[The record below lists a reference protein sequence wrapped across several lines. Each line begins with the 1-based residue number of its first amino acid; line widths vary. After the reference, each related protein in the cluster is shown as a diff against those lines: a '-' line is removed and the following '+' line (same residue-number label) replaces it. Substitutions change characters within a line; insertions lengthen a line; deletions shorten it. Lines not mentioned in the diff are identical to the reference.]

1 MNMRRLMV
9 VGALTG
15 ACLCARGERMS
26 LAGAWRFALGET
38 NALSDT
44 IRLPTTTDLAKKG
57 DGRLGGAVVERIHPQ
72 LLGAEMT
79 GALTMH
85 PARRFPF
92 VGVARYEREVEIPAA
107 WEGRHVSLFLERT
120 KIVRAFWDG
129 ADLGRRDTLAAPAVF
144 ELPPDVQP
152 GRHTLR
158 LEIDNRLDELPVSGH
173 QVSDDTQTNW
183 NGVMG
188 RIELR
193 AEGPTRFGRIRLF
206 PDPAARTVGVEAEVI
221 SPTGVTTSR
230 QTVALAKD
238 AALWSEFTPVLHEVE
253 VRVGGLSR
261 TMKVG
266 LRSFGTRGT
275 QFTVNGRP
283 TFLRGRHDACVWPL
297 TGAAPMDVAAWRKY
311 FRTLKDYGLNHVRF
325 HSWCPPEAAFAA
337 ADELGFYLQPEF
349 ACFGGD
355 WSDPDLQAYCLAE
368 SKRILDAYGNHPS
381 FVMFS
386 LANEPLKG
394 REGRLAVVEALRA
407 HDPRPLYAQG
417 TNADFFV
424 PKACPGDD
432 FWATFR
438 SAPGAEGNVRG
449 SYANADLPLGGVQE
463 PGGGTTRDFASAIA
477 HSAVPLVGHEVGQY
491 QVYPDYAEIAKW
503 TGPLKPVN
511 LEIFRERLRKAGM
524 ADRADAFFRA
534 SGALAVLN
542 YREDI
547 EEALRTPGFGGFQ
560 LLDIQDFPG
569 QGTALVGI
577 LDAFMESKGLVAP
590 AAWRGFCA
598 PTVLL
603 ARFPS
608 RTCEAGATFEAQIQV
623 AHYGA
628 EDVLDAT
635 LAWRLVEAGTGPE
648 EAGTGPEGGRL
659 APSARD
665 RGFGGPVPSLAGPV
679 PSGVA
684 VAAGSVPLKVAVGNV
699 AKVGEI
705 RAVLPNC
712 ARPARYALELAL
724 AGRAERNVYPLWAYP
739 RAEATVPEGV
749 AVVKSLEEGERLLA
763 EGRKVLCVLSKAN
776 APANAVEGTFASD
789 FWNWQMF
796 KHVCE
801 SNKKP
806 VAPGTLGLLIDAAH
820 PALAGFPTAFHSD
833 FQWREMLFCGV
844 NVVLDGDPDAK
855 VIVQGIDNVTRNH
868 RLGVIWEKRRGA
880 GRLVVSALDLDA
892 CARLPEARALRRSLL
907 DYLARDAGADRRD
920 AVAVGP

>member
-1 MNMRRLMV
+1 MRIVTMAPV
-9 VGALTG
+9 ALLAVCG
-15 ACLCARGERMS
+15 MARAESLS
-26 LAGAWRFALGET
+26 LAGEWRFGLGET
-38 NALSDT
+38 NALADT
-44 IRLPTTTDLAKKG
+44 ITLPTTTDLARKG
-57 DGRLGGAVVERIHPQ
+57 DGRLGGAEVERIHPQ
-72 LLGAEMT
+72 LLGAEMA

-152 GRHTLR
+152 GLHTLR
-158 LEIDNRLDELPVSGH
+158 LEVDNRLDELPVSGH

-206 PDPAARTVGVEAEVI
+206 PDPATRTVGVEAEVI

-238 AALWSEFTPVLHEVE
+238 AALWSEFTPVLHEIE
-253 VRVGGLSR
+253 VRAGGLSR
-261 TMKVG
+261 KMKVG
-266 LRSFGTRGT
+266 LRSFRAHGT
-275 QFTVNGRP
+275 QFTVNGHP

-325 HSWCPPEAAFAA
+325 HSWCPPEAAFEA

-355 WSDPDLQAYCLAE
+355 WSRPEQRDYCLAE

-386 LANEPLKG
+386 LANEPLYG
-394 REGRLAVVEALRA
+394 QTARLAVVEALRA

-424 PKACPGDD
+424 PKPCPGDD

-449 SYANADLPLGGVQE
+449 SYAHADLPLGGVQE

-560 LLDIQDFPG
+560 LLDIQDFLG

-577 LDAFMESKGLVAP
+577 LDAFMEPKGLIAP
-590 AAWRGFCA
+590 EAWRGFCA

-608 RTCEAGATFEAQIQV
+608 HTHEAGATFAAELLV

-635 LAWRLVEAGTGPE
+635 LDWRLVEAGTGP
-648 EAGTGPEGGRL
+648 GDGR
-659 APSARD
+659 PV
-665 RGFGGPVPSLAGPV
+665 GPVPTSPTGSV
-679 PSGVA
+679 PTGVT
-684 VAAGSVPLKVAVGNV
+684 VAAGSVPVSVAVGNV
-699 AKVGEI
+699 AKVGKI
-705 RAVLPNC
+705 SVILPES
-712 ARPARYALELAL
+712 AHPVRYALELSL
-724 AGRAERNVYPLWAYP
+724 AGRVERNAYPLWVYP
-739 RAEATVPEGV
+739 KTEAAAAPEGV

-763 EGRKVLCVLSKAN
+763 EGKRVLCILSKES
-776 APANAVEGTFASD
+776 APTNAVEGTFASD

-796 KHVCE
+796 RHVCE
-801 SNKKP
+801 SNGKP
-806 VAPGTLGLLIDAAH
+806 VAPGTLGLLIDAKH
-820 PALAGFPTAFHSD
+820 PALSEFPTAFHSD
-833 FQWREMLFCGV
+833 CQWRELLFHGV
-844 NVVLDGDPDAK
+844 NVVLDGDPDARL
-855 VIVQGIDNVTRNH
+855 VVQGIDNVTRNH
-868 RLGVIWEKRRGA
+868 RLGVVWEKRRGA
-880 GRLVVSALDLDA
+880 GHLVVSALDLDA
-892 CARLPEARALRRSLL
+892 CAHLPEARALRQSLL
-907 DYLARDAGADRRD
+907 NYLGK
-920 AVAVGP
+920 

>member
-1 MNMRRLMV
+1 MRIVTMAPV
-9 VGALTG
+9 ALLAVCG
-15 ACLCARGERMS
+15 MARAESLS
-26 LAGAWRFALGET
+26 LAGEWRFGLGET
-38 NALSDT
+38 NALADT
-44 IRLPTTTDLAKKG
+44 ITLPTTTDLARKG
-57 DGRLGGAVVERIHPQ
+57 DGRLGGAEVERIHPQ
-72 LLGAEMT
+72 LLGAEMA

-152 GRHTLR
+152 GLHTLR
-158 LEIDNRLDELPVSGH
+158 LEVDNRLDELPVSGH

-238 AALWSEFTPVLHEVE
+238 AALWSEFTPVLHEIE
-253 VRVGGLSR
+253 VRAGGLSR
-261 TMKVG
+261 KMKVG
-266 LRSFGTRGT
+266 LRSFRAHGT
-275 QFTVNGRP
+275 QFTVNGHP

-477 HSAVPLVGHEVGQY
+477 HSPVPLVGHEVGQY
-491 QVYPDYAEIAKW
+491 QVYPDYSEIAKW

-511 LEIFRERLRKAGM
+511 LEIFRERLRKAGLI
-524 ADRADAFFRA
+524 DKADAFFRA

-560 LLDIQDFPG
+560 LLDIQDFLG

-577 LDAFMESKGLVAP
+577 LDAFMEPKGLIAP
-590 AAWRGFCA
+590 EAWRGFCA

-608 RTCEAGATFEAQIQV
+608 HTHEAGATFAAELLV

-635 LAWRLVEAGTGPE
+635 LDWRLVEAGTGP
-648 EAGTGPEGGRL
+648 GDGR
-659 APSARD
+659 PV
-665 RGFGGPVPSLAGPV
+665 GPVPTSPTGSV
-679 PSGVA
+679 PTGVT
-684 VAAGSVPLKVAVGNV
+684 VAAGSVPVSVAVGNV
-699 AKVGEI
+699 AKVGKI
-705 RAVLPNC
+705 SVILPES
-712 ARPARYALELAL
+712 AHPVRYALELSL
-724 AGRAERNVYPLWAYP
+724 AGRVERNAYPLWVYP
-739 RAEATVPEGV
+739 KTEAAAAPEGV

-763 EGRKVLCVLSKAN
+763 EGKRVLCILSKES
-776 APANAVEGTFASD
+776 APTNAVEGTFASD

-796 KHVCE
+796 RHVCE
-801 SNKKP
+801 SNGKP
-806 VAPGTLGLLIDAAH
+806 VAPGTLGLLIDAKH
-820 PALAGFPTAFHSD
+820 PALSEFPTAFHSD
-833 FQWREMLFCGV
+833 CQWRELLFHGV
-844 NVVLDGDPDAK
+844 NVVLDGDPDARL
-855 VIVQGIDNVTRNH
+855 VVQGIDNVTRNH
-868 RLGVIWEKRRGA
+868 RLGVVWEKRRGA
-880 GRLVVSALDLDA
+880 GHLVVSALDLDA
-892 CARLPEARALRRSLL
+892 CAHLPEARALRQSLL
-907 DYLARDAGADRRD
+907 NYLGK
-920 AVAVGP
+920 

>member
-1 MNMRRLMV
+1 MNMKRLMAA
-9 VGALTG
+9 GALTG
-15 ACLCARGERMS
+15 ACLCARAESLS
-26 LAGAWRFALGET
+26 LAGEWRFGLGET
-38 NALSDT
+38 NALADT
-44 IRLPTTTDLAKKG
+44 ICLPTTTDLAKKG

-107 WEGRHVSLFLERT
+107 WEGRHVSIFLERT

-144 ELPPDVQP
+144 DLPSGVRP
-152 GRHTLR
+152 GRHALR
-158 LEIDNRLDELPVSGH
+158 LEVDNRLDALPVSGH

-188 RIELR
+188 RIELH
-193 AEGPTRFGRIRLF
+193 AEEPTRFGRIRLF

-253 VRVGGLSR
+253 VRAGGLSR
-261 TMKVG
+261 KVKVG
-266 LRSFGTRGT
+266 LRSFRTRGT

-297 TGAAPMDVAAWRKY
+297 TGAAPMDVAAWRRY

-325 HSWCPPEAAFAA
+325 HSWCPPEAAFEA

-355 WSDPDLQAYCLAE
+355 WSDPALRAYCLAE

-424 PKACPGDD
+424 PKPCPGDD

-477 HSAVPLVGHEVGQY
+477 HSPVPLVGHEVGQY
-491 QVYPDYAEIAKW
+491 QVYPDYSEIAKW

-511 LEIFRERLRKAGM
+511 LEIFRERLRKAGL
-524 ADRADAFFRA
+524 ADKADAFFRA
-534 SGALAVLN
+534 SGALAVRN

-577 LDAFMESKGLVAP
+577 LDAFMEPKGLVAP
-590 AAWRGFCA
+590 EAWRGFCA

-608 RTCEAGATFEAQIQV
+608 HTHEAGATFAAELLV

-635 LAWRLVEAGTGPE
+635 LDWRLVEAGTGPE
-648 EAGTGPEGGRL
+648 SGRL

-665 RGFGGPVPSLAGPV
+665 GKVV
-679 PSGVA
+679 E
-684 VAAGSVPLKVAVGNV
+684 AGSVPLKVAVGNV
-699 AKVGEI
+699 AKVGKI
-705 RAVLPNC
+705 SVILPNC

-749 AVVKSLEEGERLLA
+749 AVVKSLEVGERLLA

-892 CARLPEARALRRSLL
+892 CAHLSEALALRRSLL
-907 DYLARDAGADRRD
+907 DYLAKGADAGRRN
-920 AVAVGP
+920 AVVDCP

>member
-1 MNMRRLMV
+1 MNMKRLV
-9 VGALTG
+9 AAGALTG
-15 ACLCARGERMS
+15 ACLCARAESLS
-26 LAGAWRFALGET
+26 LAGEWRFALGET
-38 NALSDT
+38 NALADT
-44 IRLPTTTDLAKKG
+44 ISLPTTTDLAKKG

-144 ELPPDVQP
+144 DLPSGVKP
-152 GRHTLR
+152 GRHALR
-158 LEIDNRLDELPVSGH
+158 LEVDNRLDALPVSGH

-193 AEGPTRFGRIRLF
+193 AEEPTRFGRIRLF
-206 PDPAARTVGVEAEVI
+206 PDPATRTVGVEAEVI

-238 AALWSEFTPVLHEVE
+238 AALWSEFTPVLHEIE

-261 TMKVG
+261 KMKVG
-266 LRSFGTRGT
+266 LRSFRTRGT
-275 QFTVNGRP
+275 QFIVNGRP

-355 WSDPDLQAYCLAE
+355 WSRPEQRDYCLAE

-394 REGRLAVVEALRA
+394 RDGRLAVVRELRA

-424 PKACPGDD
+424 PKTCPGDD
-432 FWATFR
+432 FWATVR

-477 HSAVPLVGHEVGQY
+477 HSLVPLVGHEVGQY
-491 QVYPDYAEIAKW
+491 QVYPDYSEIAKW

-524 ADRADAFFRA
+524 ADKADAFFRA

-577 LDAFMESKGLVAP
+577 LDAFMEPKGLIVP
-590 AAWRGFCA
+590 EAWRGFCA

-608 RTCEAGATFEAQIQV
+608 HTHEAGAAFAAELLV

-635 LAWRLVEAGTGPE
+635 LAWRLVETGTGPE
-648 EAGTGPEGGRL
+648 SGRL

-665 RGFGGPVPSLAGPV
+665 GKVV
-679 PSGVA
+679 E
-684 VAAGSVPLKVAVGNV
+684 AGSVPVKVAVGNV
-699 AKVGEI
+699 TKVGKI
-705 RAVLPNC
+705 SVILPES
-712 ARPARYALELAL
+712 ARPARYVLKLSL
-724 AGRAERNVYPLWAYP
+724 AGRTELNAYPLWAYP
-739 RAEATVPEGV
+739 KAEAAAPEGV
-749 AVVKSLEEGERLLA
+749 AVVKSLEAGERLLA
-763 EGRKVLCVLSKAN
+763 EGKRVLCILSKAN
-776 APANAVEGTFASD
+776 APTNAVEGTFASD

-796 KHVCE
+796 RHVCE

-820 PALAGFPTAFHSD
+820 PALAGFPTACHSD
-833 FQWREMLFCGV
+833 FQWRELLFCGV
-844 NVVLDGDPDAK
+844 NVVLDGDPDAT

-868 RLGVIWEKRRGA
+868 RLGVVWEKRRGA

-892 CARLPEARALRRSLL
+892 CAHLSEARALRRSLL
-907 DYLARDAGADRRD
+907 DYLAKGADAGRRN
-920 AVAVGP
+920 AVVDCP

>member
-1 MNMRRLMV
+1 MRIVTMAPV
-9 VGALTG
+9 ALLAVCG
-15 ACLCARGERMS
+15 MARAESLS
-26 LAGAWRFALGET
+26 LAGEWRFGLGET
-38 NALSDT
+38 NALADT
-44 IRLPTTTDLAKKG
+44 ITLPTTTDLARKG
-57 DGRLGGAVVERIHPQ
+57 DGRLGGAEVERIHPQ
-72 LLGAEMT
+72 LLGAEMA

-238 AALWSEFTPVLHEVE
+238 AALWSEFTPVLHEIE
-253 VRVGGLSR
+253 VRAGGLSR
-261 TMKVG
+261 KMKVG
-266 LRSFGTRGT
+266 LRSFRAHGT
-275 QFTVNGRP
+275 QFTVNGHP

-560 LLDIQDFPG
+560 LLDIQDFLG

-577 LDAFMESKGLVAP
+577 LDAFMEPKGLIAP
-590 AAWRGFCA
+590 EAWRGFCA

-608 RTCEAGATFEAQIQV
+608 HTHEAGATFAAELLV

-635 LAWRLVEAGTGPE
+635 LDWRLVEAGTGP
-648 EAGTGPEGGRL
+648 GDGR
-659 APSARD
+659 PV
-665 RGFGGPVPSLAGPV
+665 GPVPTSPTGSV
-679 PSGVA
+679 PTGVT
-684 VAAGSVPLKVAVGNV
+684 VAAGSVPVSVAVGNV
-699 AKVGEI
+699 AKVGKI
-705 RAVLPNC
+705 SVILPES
-712 ARPARYALELAL
+712 AHPVRYALELSL
-724 AGRAERNVYPLWAYP
+724 AGRVERNAYPLWVYP
-739 RAEATVPEGV
+739 KTEAAAAPEGV

-763 EGRKVLCVLSKAN
+763 EGKRVLCILSKES
-776 APANAVEGTFASD
+776 APTNAVEGTFASD

-796 KHVCE
+796 RHVCE
-801 SNKKP
+801 SNGKP
-806 VAPGTLGLLIDAAH
+806 VAPGTLGLLIDAKH
-820 PALAGFPTAFHSD
+820 PALSEFPTAFHSD
-833 FQWREMLFCGV
+833 CQWRELLFHGV
-844 NVVLDGDPDAK
+844 NVVLDGDPDARL
-855 VIVQGIDNVTRNH
+855 VVQGIDNVTRNH
-868 RLGVIWEKRRGA
+868 RLGVVWEKRRGA
-880 GRLVVSALDLDA
+880 GHLVVSALDLDA
-892 CARLPEARALRRSLL
+892 CAHLPEARALRQSLL
-907 DYLARDAGADRRD
+907 NYLGK
-920 AVAVGP
+920 

>member
-1 MNMRRLMV
+1 MRIVTMAPV
-9 VGALTG
+9 ALLAVCG
-15 ACLCARGERMS
+15 MARAESLS
-26 LAGAWRFALGET
+26 LAGEWRFGLGET
-38 NALSDT
+38 NALADT
-44 IRLPTTTDLAKKG
+44 ITLPTTTDLARKG
-57 DGRLGGAVVERIHPQ
+57 DGRLGGAEVERIHPQ
-72 LLGAEMT
+72 LLGAEMA

-92 VGVARYEREVEIPAA
+92 VGVARYEREVEIPAV
-107 WEGRHVSLFLERT
+107 WEGKHVSLFLERT

-238 AALWSEFTPVLHEVE
+238 AALWSEFTPVLHEIE
-253 VRVGGLSR
+253 VRAGGLSR
-261 TMKVG
+261 KMKVG
-266 LRSFGTRGT
+266 LRSFRAHGT
-275 QFTVNGRP
+275 QFTVNGHP

-386 LANEPLKG
+386 LANEPLYG
-394 REGRLAVVEALRA
+394 QTARLAVVEALRA

-424 PKACPGDD
+424 PKPCPGDD

-449 SYANADLPLGGVQE
+449 SYAHADLPLGGVQE

-477 HSAVPLVGHEVGQY
+477 HSPVPLVGHEVGQY
-491 QVYPDYAEIAKW
+491 QVYPDYSEIAKW

-511 LEIFRERLRKAGM
+511 LEIFRERLRKAGLI
-524 ADRADAFFRA
+524 DKADAFFRA

-560 LLDIQDFPG
+560 LLDIQDFLG

-577 LDAFMESKGLVAP
+577 LDAFMEPKGLIAP
-590 AAWRGFCA
+590 EAWRGFCA

-608 RTCEAGATFEAQIQV
+608 HTHEAGATFAAELLV

-635 LAWRLVEAGTGPE
+635 LDWRLVEAGTGP
-648 EAGTGPEGGRL
+648 GDGR
-659 APSARD
+659 PV
-665 RGFGGPVPSLAGPV
+665 GPVPTSPTGSV
-679 PSGVA
+679 PTGVT
-684 VAAGSVPLKVAVGNV
+684 VAAGSVPVSVAVGNV
-699 AKVGEI
+699 AKVGKI
-705 RAVLPNC
+705 SVILPES
-712 ARPARYALELAL
+712 AHPVRYALELSL
-724 AGRAERNVYPLWAYP
+724 AGRVERNAYPLWVYP
-739 RAEATVPEGV
+739 KTEAAAAPEGV

-763 EGRKVLCVLSKAN
+763 EGKRVLCILSKES
-776 APANAVEGTFASD
+776 APTNAVEGTFASD

-796 KHVCE
+796 RHVCE
-801 SNKKP
+801 SNGKP
-806 VAPGTLGLLIDAAH
+806 VAPGTLGLLIDAKH
-820 PALAGFPTAFHSD
+820 PALSEFPTAFHSD
-833 FQWREMLFCGV
+833 CQWRELLFHGV
-844 NVVLDGDPDAK
+844 NVVLDGDPDARL
-855 VIVQGIDNVTRNH
+855 VVQGIDNVTRNH
-868 RLGVIWEKRRGA
+868 RLGVVWEKRRGA
-880 GRLVVSALDLDA
+880 GHLVVSALDLDA
-892 CARLPEARALRRSLL
+892 CAHLPEARALRQSLL
-907 DYLARDAGADRRD
+907 NYLGK
-920 AVAVGP
+920 

>member
-1 MNMRRLMV
+1 MNMKRLMV
-9 VGALTG
+9 AGALTG
-15 ACLCARGERMS
+15 AYLCARAESLS
-26 LAGAWRFALGET
+26 LAGEWRFGLGET
-38 NALSDT
+38 NALADT
-44 IRLPTTTDLAKKG
+44 ISLPTTTDLAKKG

-72 LLGAEMT
+72 LLGAEMA

-92 VGVARYEREVEIPAA
+92 VGVARYERDVEIPAA
-107 WEGRHVSLFLERT
+107 WEGTRVSLFLERT

-144 ELPPDVQP
+144 DLPSGVRP
-152 GRHTLR
+152 GRHALR
-158 LEIDNRLDELPVSGH
+158 LEVDNRLDALPVSGH

-193 AEGPTRFGRIRLF
+193 AEEPTRFGRIRLF
-206 PDPAARTVGVEAEVI
+206 PDPATRTVGVEAEVI

-238 AALWSEFTPVLHEVE
+238 AALWSEFTPVLHEIE

-261 TMKVG
+261 KMKVG
-266 LRSFGTRGT
+266 LRSFRTRGS

-297 TGAAPMDVAAWRKY
+297 TGAAPMDVAAWRRY

-325 HSWCPPEAAFAA
+325 HSWCPPEAAFEA

-355 WSDPDLQAYCLAE
+355 WSRPEQRDYCLAE

-491 QVYPDYAEIAKW
+491 QVYPDYSEIAKW

-524 ADRADAFFRA
+524 ASQADAFFRA

-577 LDAFMESKGLVAP
+577 LNAFMESKGLVTP
-590 AAWRGFCA
+590 EAWRGFCA

-608 RTCEAGATFEAQIQV
+608 HTHEAGAAFAAELLV

-648 EAGTGPEGGRL
+648 SGRL

-665 RGFGGPVPSLAGPV
+665 GKVV
-679 PSGVA
+679 E
-684 VAAGSVPLKVAVGNV
+684 AGSVPLKVAVGDV

-712 ARPARYALELAL
+712 ARPARYVLELSL
-724 AGRAERNVYPLWAYP
+724 AGRVERNAYPLWVYP
-739 RAEATVPEGV
+739 KTEAAAEPAGV
-749 AVVKSLEEGERLLA
+749 AVVKSLEAGERLLA
-763 EGRKVLCVLSKAN
+763 EGRKVLCILSKAN
-776 APANAVEGTFASD
+776 APTNAVEGTFASD

-796 KHVCE
+796 RHVCE

-806 VAPGTLGLLIDAAH
+806 VAPGTLGLLVDAAH

-833 FQWREMLFCGV
+833 CQWREMLFHGV
-844 NVVLDGDPDAK
+844 NVVLDGDPDARL
-855 VIVQGIDNVTRNH
+855 VVQGIDNVTRNH
-868 RLGVIWEKRRGA
+868 RLGVIWERRRGA
-880 GRLVVSALDLDA
+880 GHLVVSALDLDA
-892 CARLPEARALRRSLL
+892 CAHLPEARALRRSLL
-907 DYLARDAGADRRD
+907 DYLAKGADAGRRN
-920 AVAVGP
+920 AVVDCP

>member
-1 MNMRRLMV
+1 MNMKRLMAA
-9 VGALTG
+9 GALTG
-15 ACLCARGERMS
+15 ACLCARAESLS
-26 LAGAWRFALGET
+26 LAGEWRFGLGET
-38 NALSDT
+38 NALADT
-44 IRLPTTTDLAKKG
+44 ICLPTTTDLAKKG

-72 LLGAEMT
+72 LLGAEMA

-92 VGVARYEREVEIPAA
+92 VGVARYERDVEIPAS
-107 WEGRHVSLFLERT
+107 WEGKRVSLFLERT

-144 ELPPDVQP
+144 ELPPDVRP

-158 LEIDNRLDELPVSGH
+158 LEIDNRLDDLPVSGH

-193 AEGPTRFGRIRLF
+193 VEEPTRFGRIRLF
-206 PDPAARTVGVEAEVI
+206 PDPATRTVGVEAEVI

-266 LRSFGTRGT
+266 LRSFSTRGT

-325 HSWCPPEAAFAA
+325 HSWCPPEAAFEA

-355 WSDPDLQAYCLAE
+355 WSSPEQRDYCLAE

-449 SYANADLPLGGVQE
+449 SYSHSDLPLGGVQE

-477 HSAVPLVGHEVGQY
+477 HSPVPLVGHEVGQY

-524 ADRADAFFRA
+524 AERADGFFRA
-534 SGALAVLN
+534 SGALAVRN

-577 LDAFMESKGLVAP
+577 LDAFMEPKGLIAP
-590 AAWRGFCA
+590 EAWRGFCA

-608 RTCEAGATFEAQIQV
+608 YTHAAGAVFAADVQV

-628 EDVLDAT
+628 EDRLAET
-635 LAWRLVEAGTGPE
+635 LRWRLVERADGGGEVAHGTLP
-648 EAGTGPEGGRL
+648 
-659 APSARD
+659 
-665 RGFGGPVPSLAGPV
+665 
-679 PSGVA
+679 
-684 VAAGSVPLKVAVGNV
+684 VAASVGTVTTVGTV
-699 AKVGEI
+699 
-705 RAVLPNC
+705 RLTLPA
-712 ARPARYALELAL
+712 ARRPVTYALELAL
-724 AGRAERNVYPLWAYP
+724 DGRAERNVYPLWVYP
-739 RAEATVPEGV
+739 AAADVPP
-749 AVVKSLEEGERLLA
+749 ADVVVVDSLAAGERLLA
-763 EGRKVLCVLSKAN
+763 EGRKVLCLLAKAN
-776 APANAVEGTFASD
+776 APTNAVEGTFASD

-796 KHVCE
+796 RHICRA
-801 SNKKP
+801 NGKP
-806 VAPGTLGLLIDAAH
+806 VAPGTLGLWIETAH
-820 PALAGFPTAFHSD
+820 PALAGFPTDFHSD
-833 FQWREMLFCGV
+833 YQWRELLFRGV
-844 NVVLDGDPDAK
+844 NVVLDDDPDAAL
-855 VIVQGIDNVTRNH
+855 IVQGIDNVTRNH

-880 GRLVVSALDLDA
+880 GHLVVSAIDLAA
-892 CARLPEARALRRSLL
+892 CADLPEARALRRSLL
-907 DYLARDAGADRRD
+907 AYLSRPAN
-920 AVAVGP
+920 

>member
-1 MNMRRLMV
+1 MNMKRLMV
-9 VGALTG
+9 AGVLTG
-15 ACLCARGERMS
+15 LCLCARGERLS
-26 LAGAWRFALGET
+26 LAGEWRFALGET

-57 DGRLGGAVVERIHPQ
+57 DGCLGGAVVERIHPQ
-72 LLGAEMT
+72 LLGAEMA
-79 GALTMH
+79 GALTVH

-92 VGVARYEREVEIPAA
+92 VGVARYARDVEVPAS
-107 WEGRHVSLFLERT
+107 WEGKRVSLFLERT

-129 ADLGRRDTLAAPAVF
+129 ADLGRRATLAAPAVF
-144 ELPPDVQP
+144 ELPPDVRP

-158 LEIDNRLDELPVSGH
+158 LEIDNRLDDLPVSGH

-193 AEGPTRFGRIRLF
+193 AEEPTRFGRIRLF
-206 PDPAARTVGVEAEVI
+206 PDPATRTVGVEAEVI

-266 LRSFGTRGT
+266 LRSLGIRGTR
-275 QFTVNGRP
+275 FTVNGRP

-297 TGAAPMDVAAWRKY
+297 TGAAPMDVGTWRKY

-325 HSWCPPEAAFAA
+325 HSWCPPEAAFEA

-355 WSDPDLQAYCLAE
+355 WSRPEQRDYCLAE

-394 REGRLAVVEALRA
+394 RDGRLAVVRELRA

-477 HSAVPLVGHEVGQY
+477 HSPVPLVGHEVGQY
-491 QVYPDYAEIAKW
+491 QVYPDYSEIAKW

-511 LEIFRERLRKAGM
+511 LEIFRERLRKAGL
-524 ADRADAFFRA
+524 ADKADAFFRA

-577 LDAFMESKGLVAP
+577 LDAFMEPKGLIAP
-590 AAWRGFCA
+590 EAWRGFCA

-608 RTCEAGATFEAQIQV
+608 HTHEAGATFTADVQV

-628 EDVLDAT
+628 EDRLAET
-635 LAWRLVEAGTGPE
+635 LRWRLVERADGGGEVAHGTLP
-648 EAGTGPEGGRL
+648 
-659 APSARD
+659 
-665 RGFGGPVPSLAGPV
+665 
-679 PSGVA
+679 
-684 VAAGSVPLKVAVGNV
+684 VAASVGTVTTVGTV
-699 AKVGEI
+699 
-705 RAVLPNC
+705 RLTLPA
-712 ARPARYALELAL
+712 ARRPVTYALELAL
-724 AGRAERNVYPLWAYP
+724 DGRAERNVYPLWVYP
-739 RAEATVPEGV
+739 AAADVPP
-749 AVVKSLEEGERLLA
+749 ADVVVVDSLAAGERLLA
-763 EGRKVLCVLSKAN
+763 EGRKVLCLLSKAN
-776 APANAVEGTFASD
+776 APTNAVAGTFASD

-806 VAPGTLGLLIDAAH
+806 VAPGTLGLWIEAAH
-820 PALAGFPTAFHSD
+820 PALAGFPTDFHSD
-833 FQWREMLFCGV
+833 YQWRELLFRGV
-844 NVVLDGDPDAK
+844 NVVLDDDPDATL
-855 VIVQGIDNVTRNH
+855 IVQGIDNVTRNH
-868 RLGVIWEKRRGA
+868 RLGVIWEKRRGT
-880 GRLVVSALDLDA
+880 GHLVVSAIDLVA
-892 CARLPEARALRRSLL
+892 CADLPEARALRRSLL
-907 DYLARDAGADRRD
+907 AYLSRPAN
-920 AVAVGP
+920 

>member
-1 MNMRRLMV
+1 MRIVTMAPV
-9 VGALTG
+9 ALLAVCG
-15 ACLCARGERMS
+15 MARAESLS
-26 LAGAWRFALGET
+26 LAGEWRFGLGET
-38 NALSDT
+38 NALADT
-44 IRLPTTTDLAKKG
+44 ITLPTTTDLARKG
-57 DGRLGGAVVERIHPQ
+57 DGRLGGAEVERIHPQ
-72 LLGAEMT
+72 LLGAEMA

-206 PDPAARTVGVEAEVI
+206 PDPATRTVGVEAEVI

-238 AALWSEFTPVLHEVE
+238 AALWSEFTPVLHEIE
-253 VRVGGLSR
+253 VRAGGLSR
-261 TMKVG
+261 KMKVG
-266 LRSFGTRGT
+266 LRSFRAHGT
-275 QFTVNGRP
+275 QFTVNGHP

-325 HSWCPPEAAFAA
+325 HSWCPPEAAFEA

-355 WSDPDLQAYCLAE
+355 WSRPEQRDYCLAE

-477 HSAVPLVGHEVGQY
+477 HSPVPLVGHEVGQY
-491 QVYPDYAEIAKW
+491 QVYPDYSEIAKW

-511 LEIFRERLRKAGM
+511 LEIFRERLRKAGLI
-524 ADRADAFFRA
+524 DKADAFFRA

-560 LLDIQDFPG
+560 LLDIQDFLG

-577 LDAFMESKGLVAP
+577 LDAFMEPKGLIAP
-590 AAWRGFCA
+590 EAWRGFCA

-608 RTCEAGATFEAQIQV
+608 HTHEAGATFAAELLV

-635 LAWRLVEAGTGPE
+635 LDWRLVEAGTGP
-648 EAGTGPEGGRL
+648 GDGR
-659 APSARD
+659 PV
-665 RGFGGPVPSLAGPV
+665 GPVPTSPTGSV
-679 PSGVA
+679 PTGVT
-684 VAAGSVPLKVAVGNV
+684 VAAGSVPVSVAVGNV
-699 AKVGEI
+699 AKVGKI
-705 RAVLPNC
+705 SVILPES
-712 ARPARYALELAL
+712 AHPVRYALELSL
-724 AGRAERNVYPLWAYP
+724 AGRVERNAYPLWVYP
-739 RAEATVPEGV
+739 KTEAAAAPEGV

-763 EGRKVLCVLSKAN
+763 EGKRVLCILSKES
-776 APANAVEGTFASD
+776 APTNAVEGTFASD

-796 KHVCE
+796 RHVCE
-801 SNKKP
+801 SNGKP
-806 VAPGTLGLLIDAAH
+806 VAPGTLGLLIDAKH
-820 PALAGFPTAFHSD
+820 PALSEFPTAFHSD
-833 FQWREMLFCGV
+833 CQWRELLFHGV
-844 NVVLDGDPDAK
+844 NVVLDGDPDARL
-855 VIVQGIDNVTRNH
+855 VVQGIDNVTRNH
-868 RLGVIWEKRRGA
+868 RLGVVWEKRRGA
-880 GRLVVSALDLDA
+880 GHLVVSALDLDA
-892 CARLPEARALRRSLL
+892 CAHLPEARALRQSLL
-907 DYLARDAGADRRD
+907 NYLGK
-920 AVAVGP
+920 

>member
-1 MNMRRLMV
+1 MKRLMAA
-9 VGALTG
+9 GALTG
-15 ACLCARGERMS
+15 LCLCARGERLS
-26 LAGAWRFALGET
+26 LAGEWRFALGET

-44 IRLPTTTDLAKKG
+44 ICLPTTTDLAKKG

-72 LLGAEMT
+72 LLGAKMAS
-79 GALTMH
+79 ALTMH

-92 VGVARYEREVEIPAA
+92 VGVARYARDVEFPAS
-107 WEGRHVSLFLERT
+107 WEGKRVSLFLERT

-144 ELPPDVQP
+144 ELPPDVRP

-158 LEIDNRLDELPVSGH
+158 LEIDNRLDDLPVSGH

-193 AEGPTRFGRIRLF
+193 AEEPTCFGRIRLF
-206 PDPAARTVGVEAEVI
+206 PDPATRTVGVEAEVI

-266 LRSFGTRGT
+266 LRSFGRRGT

-297 TGAAPMDVAAWRKY
+297 TGAAPMDIVAWRKY

-325 HSWCPPEAAFAA
+325 HSWCPPEAAFEA

-349 ACFGGD
+349 ARFGGD
-355 WSDPDLQAYCLAE
+355 WSRPEQRDYCLAE

-394 REGRLAVVEALRA
+394 RDGRIAVVEALRA

-424 PKACPGDD
+424 PKVCPGDD

-438 SAPGAEGNVRG
+438 SAPGADGNVRG

-477 HSAVPLVGHEVGQY
+477 HSPVPLVGHEVGQY
-491 QVYPDYAEIAKW
+491 QIYPDYSEIAKW

-511 LEIFRERLRKAGM
+511 LELFRERLRKAGLI
-524 ADRADAFFRA
+524 DKADAFFRA

-577 LDAFMESKGLVAP
+577 LDAFMEPKGLIAP
-590 AAWRGFCA
+590 EAWRGFCA

-608 RTCEAGATFEAQIQV
+608 HTHEAGATFAAELLV

-635 LAWRLVEAGTGPE
+635 LAWRLVEAGTV
-648 EAGTGPEGGRL
+648 EAGTGPT
-659 APSARD
+659 S
-665 RGFGGPVPSLAGPV
+665 
-679 PSGVA
+679 VA

-739 RAEATVPEGV
+739 KTEATVPEGV
-749 AVVKSLEEGERLLA
+749 AVVTSLDEGERLLA
-763 EGRKVLCVLSKAN
+763 EGRNVLCLLSKAN
-776 APANAVEGTFASD
+776 APTNAVAGTFASD

-801 SNKKP
+801 SNGKP
-806 VAPGTLGLLIDAAH
+806 VAPGTLGLLVDAAH
-820 PALAGFPTAFHSD
+820 PALAGFPTACHSD
-833 FQWREMLFCGV
+833 FQWRELLFRGV
-844 NVVLDGDPDAK
+844 NVVLDGDPDAT

-892 CARLPEARALRRSLL
+892 CAHLPEARALRRSLL
-907 DYLARDAGADRRD
+907 DYLAKGADAGRRN
-920 AVAVGP
+920 AVIDCP

>member
-1 MNMRRLMV
+1 MNMRQMMV
-9 VGALTG
+9 AGALAG
-15 ACLCARGERMS
+15 VCLCARGESLS
-26 LAGAWRFALGET
+26 LAGEWRFALGET
-38 NALSDT
+38 NALTDT
-44 IRLPTTTDLAKKG
+44 IRLPTTTDLAQKG

-72 LLGAEMT
+72 LLGAEMA

-92 VGVARYEREVEIPAA
+92 VGVARYAREVEIPAS
-107 WEGRHVSLFLERT
+107 WEGKHVSLFLERT

-129 ADLGRRDTLAAPAVF
+129 ADLGRRDTLATPAVF
-144 ELPPDVQP
+144 ELPPDVKP
-152 GRHTLR
+152 GLHALL
-158 LEIDNRLDELPVSGH
+158 LEVDNRLDDLPVSGH

-206 PDPAARTVGVEAEVI
+206 PDPATRTVGVEAEVI
-221 SPTGVTTSR
+221 SPTGVTTNR

-238 AALWSEFTPVLHEVE
+238 ASLWSEFTPVLHEIE

-261 TMKVG
+261 KMRVG
-266 LRSFGTRGT
+266 LRSFRAQGT
-275 QFTVNGRP
+275 QFAVNGRP

-297 TGAAPMDVAAWRKY
+297 TGAAPMDAASWRRY

-325 HSWCPPEAAFAA
+325 HSWCPPEAAFEA

-355 WSDPDLQAYCLAE
+355 WNDAKLRAYCLAE

-407 HDPRPLYAQG
+407 YDPRPLYAQG

-449 SYANADLPLGGVQE
+449 SYSNSDLPLGGVQE
-463 PGGGTTRDFASAIA
+463 PGGGTTRGFASAIA

-491 QVYPDYAEIAKW
+491 QVYPDYSEIAKW

-511 LEIFRERLRKAGM
+511 LEIFRERLRKSGL

-534 SGALAVLN
+534 SGALAVRN

-577 LDAFMESKGLVAP
+577 LNAFMESKGLIAP
-590 AAWRGFCA
+590 EAWRGFCA

-608 RTCEAGATFEAQIQV
+608 YTHEAGAAFAAELQV

-635 LAWRLVEAGTGPE
+635 LGWRLVA
-648 EAGTGPEGGRL
+648 
-659 APSARD
+659 
-665 RGFGGPVPSLAGPV
+665 AGPV
-679 PSGVA
+679 PTGVT
-684 VAAGSVPLKVAVGNV
+684 VAAGSVPVRVAVGNV

-705 RAVLPNC
+705 RVVLPNSV
-712 ARPARYALELAL
+712 RPARYALELAL
-724 AGRAERNVYPLWAYP
+724 AGRAERNVYPLWGYP
-739 RAEATVPEGV
+739 KAEAAVPEGV
-749 AVVKSLEEGERLLA
+749 AVVKSLAEGERLLA
-763 EGRKVLCVLSKAN
+763 DGKRVLCLLSKES
-776 APANAVEGTFASD
+776 APTNAVAGTFASD

-796 KHVCE
+796 RHVCE
-801 SNKKP
+801 SNGKP
-806 VAPGTLGLLIDAAH
+806 VAPGTLGLLIDARH
-820 PALAGFPTAFHSD
+820 PALAGFPTSFHSD
-833 FQWREMLFCGV
+833 FQWRELLFHGV
-844 NVVLDGDPDAK
+844 NVVLDGDPGAEI
-855 VIVQGIDNVTRNH
+855 IVQGIDNVTRNH
-868 RLGVIWEKRRGA
+868 RLGVVWERRRGK

-892 CARLPEARALRRSLL
+892 CAHLPEARALRQSLL
-907 DYLARDAGADRRD
+907 DYLGDRPLD
-920 AVAVGP
+920 

>member
-1 MNMRRLMV
+1 MNMKRLMV
-9 VGALTG
+9 AGALTA
-15 ACLCARGERMS
+15 ACLCARGERLS
-26 LAGAWRFALGET
+26 LAGEWRFALGET

-44 IRLPTTTDLAKKG
+44 ICLPTTTDLAKKG

-72 LLGAEMT
+72 LLGAEMA

-92 VGVARYEREVEIPAA
+92 VGVARYARDVEFPAS
-107 WEGRHVSLFLERT
+107 WEGKRVSLFLERT

-144 ELPPDVQP
+144 ELPPDVRP

-158 LEIDNRLDELPVSGH
+158 LEIDNRLDDLPVSGH

-193 AEGPTRFGRIRLF
+193 AEEPTRFGRIRLF
-206 PDPAARTVGVEAEVI
+206 PDPATRTVGVEAEVI

-266 LRSFGTRGT
+266 LRSFGIRGT

-325 HSWCPPEAAFAA
+325 HSWCPPEAAFEA

-355 WSDPDLQAYCLAE
+355 WSRPEQRDYCLAE

-424 PKACPGDD
+424 PKACPCDD

-477 HSAVPLVGHEVGQY
+477 HSPVPLVGHEVGQY
-491 QVYPDYAEIAKW
+491 QVYPDYSEIAKW

-524 ADRADAFFRA
+524 ADKADAFFRA

-577 LDAFMESKGLVAP
+577 LDAFMEPKGLIAP
-590 AAWRGFCA
+590 EAWRGFCA

-608 RTCEAGATFEAQIQV
+608 HTHEAGATFAAELLV

-635 LAWRLVEAGTGPE
+635 LAWRLVEAR
-648 EAGTGPEGGRL
+648 TGPEGGRL

-665 RGFGGPVPSLAGPV
+665 GKVVES
-679 PSGVA
+679 
-684 VAAGSVPLKVAVGNV
+684 GSVSLKVAVGNV

-749 AVVKSLEEGERLLA
+749 AVVTSLDEGERLLA
-763 EGRKVLCVLSKAN
+763 EGRNVLCLLSKAN
-776 APANAVEGTFASD
+776 APTNAVAGTFASD

-801 SNKKP
+801 SNGKP

-820 PALAGFPTAFHSD
+820 PALAGFPTACHSD
-833 FQWREMLFCGV
+833 FQWRELLFRGV
-844 NVVLDGDPDAK
+844 NVVLDGDPDAT

-892 CARLPEARALRRSLL
+892 CAHLPEARALRRSLL
-907 DYLARDAGADRRD
+907 DYLAKGADAGRRN
-920 AVAVGP
+920 AVVDCP

>member
-1 MNMRRLMV
+1 MTRIATIAPV
-9 VGALTG
+9 ALLAVCGT
-15 ACLCARGERMS
+15 ARAESLS
-26 LAGAWRFALGET
+26 LAGEWRFALGET
-38 NALSDT
+38 NALADT
-44 IRLPTTTDLAKKG
+44 IALPTTTDLARKG

-72 LLGAEMT
+72 LLGAEMA

-85 PARRFPF
+85 PARRFAF
-92 VGVARYEREVEIPAA
+92 VGVARYEREVEIPAV
-107 WEGRHVSLFLERT
+107 WEGKHVSLFLERT

-152 GRHTLR
+152 GLHTLR
-158 LEIDNRLDELPVSGH
+158 LEVDNRLDELPVSGH

-193 AEGPTRFGRIRLF
+193 AEAPTRFGRIRLF
-206 PDPAARTVGVEAEVI
+206 PNPATRTVGVEAEVI

-297 TGAAPMDVAAWRKY
+297 TGAAPMDVAAWRRY

-325 HSWCPPEAAFAA
+325 HSWCPPEAAFEA

-355 WSDPDLQAYCLAE
+355 WSRPEQRDYCLAE

-386 LANEPLKG
+386 LANEPLYG
-394 REGRLAVVEALRA
+394 QTARLAVVEALRA

-424 PKACPGDD
+424 PKPCPGDD

-449 SYANADLPLGGVQE
+449 SYAHADLPLGGVQE

-477 HSAVPLVGHEVGQY
+477 HSPVPLVGHEVGQY
-491 QVYPDYAEIAKW
+491 QVYPDYSEIAKW

-511 LEIFRERLRKAGM
+511 LEIFRERLRKAGLI
-524 ADRADAFFRA
+524 DKADAFFRA

-577 LDAFMESKGLVAP
+577 LDAFMEPKGLIEP
-590 AAWRGFCA
+590 EAWRGFCA

-608 RTCEAGATFEAQIQV
+608 HTHEAGATFAAELLV

-648 EAGTGPEGGRL
+648 EAGTDPEGGRL
-659 APSARD
+659 APCARD
-665 RGFGGPVPSLAGPV
+665 GKV
-679 PSGVA
+679 

-724 AGRAERNVYPLWAYP
+724 AGRAERNVYPLWVYP

-749 AVVKSLEEGERLLA
+749 AVVTSLDAGERLLA
-763 EGRKVLCVLSKAN
+763 EGRKVLCLLSKAN
-776 APANAVEGTFASD
+776 APTNAVAGTFASD

-801 SNKKP
+801 SNGKP

-820 PALAGFPTAFHSD
+820 PALAGFPTACHSD
-833 FQWREMLFCGV
+833 FQWRELLFRGE
-844 NVVLDGDPDAK
+844 NVVLDGDPDAT

-868 RLGVIWEKRRGA
+868 RLGVIWEKRRGT

-892 CARLPEARALRRSLL
+892 CAHLPEARALRRSLL
-907 DYLARDAGADRRD
+907 AYLSRPAN
-920 AVAVGP
+920 

>member
-1 MNMRRLMV
+1 MNMRRLMAA
-9 VGALTG
+9 GALTG

-26 LAGAWRFALGET
+26 LAGEWRFALGET

-72 LLGAEMT
+72 LLGAEMA

-92 VGVARYEREVEIPAA
+92 VGVARYARDVEIPAS
-107 WEGRHVSLFLERT
+107 WEGKRVSLFLERT

-144 ELPPDVQP
+144 ELPPDVRP

-158 LEIDNRLDELPVSGH
+158 LEIDNRLDDLPVSGH

-193 AEGPTRFGRIRLF
+193 AEEPTRFGRIRLF
-206 PDPAARTVGVEAEVI
+206 PDPATRTVGVEAEVI

-238 AALWSEFTPVLHEVE
+238 AALWGEFTPVLHEVE

-261 TMKVG
+261 KMKVG
-266 LRSFGTRGT
+266 LRSFRAHGT

-325 HSWCPPEAAFAA
+325 HSWCPPEAAFEA

-355 WSDPDLQAYCLAE
+355 WSRPEQRDYCLAE

-477 HSAVPLVGHEVGQY
+477 HSPVPLVGHEVGQY
-491 QVYPDYAEIAKW
+491 QVYPDYSEIAKW

-524 ADRADAFFRA
+524 AERADGFFRA
-534 SGALAVLN
+534 SGALAVRN

-577 LDAFMESKGLVAP
+577 LDAFMEPKGLIAP
-590 AAWRGFCA
+590 EAWRGFCA

-608 RTCEAGATFEAQIQV
+608 YTHAAGAVFAADVQV

-628 EDVLDAT
+628 EDRLAET
-635 LAWRLVEAGTGPE
+635 LRWRLVERADGGGEVAHGTLP
-648 EAGTGPEGGRL
+648 
-659 APSARD
+659 
-665 RGFGGPVPSLAGPV
+665 
-679 PSGVA
+679 
-684 VAAGSVPLKVAVGNV
+684 VAASVGTVTTVGTV
-699 AKVGEI
+699 
-705 RAVLPNC
+705 RLTLPA
-712 ARPARYALELAL
+712 ARRPVTYALELAL
-724 AGRAERNVYPLWAYP
+724 DGRAERNAYPLWVYP
-739 RAEATVPEGV
+739 RTEATVPEGV
-749 AVVKSLEEGERLLA
+749 AVVTSLEEGERLLA
-763 EGRKVLCVLSKAN
+763 EGKRVLCILSKES
-776 APANAVEGTFASD
+776 APTNAVAGTFASD

-820 PALAGFPTAFHSD
+820 PALAGFPTACHSD
-833 FQWREMLFCGV
+833 FQWRELLFRGV
-844 NVVLDGDPDAK
+844 NVVLDGDPDAT

-892 CARLPEARALRRSLL
+892 CANLPEARALRRSLL
-907 DYLARDAGADRRD
+907 AYLSRPAN
-920 AVAVGP
+920 

>member
-1 MNMRRLMV
+1 MNMRQMMV
-9 VGALTG
+9 AGALAG
-15 ACLCARGERMS
+15 ACLCARGERLS
-26 LAGAWRFALGET
+26 LAGEWRFARSET

-44 IRLPTTTDLAKKG
+44 IVLPTTTDLARKG

-72 LLGAEMT
+72 LLGAEMA

-92 VGVARYEREVEIPAA
+92 VGVARYAREVEIPAA
-107 WEGRHVSLFLERT
+107 WEGKHVSLFLERT

-144 ELPPDVQP
+144 ELPPDVKP
-152 GRHTLR
+152 GRHTLL

-188 RIELR
+188 CIELR
-193 AEGPTRFGRIRLF
+193 AEGPTRFGRVRLF
-206 PDPAARTVGVEAEVI
+206 PDPATRTVGVEAEVI

-238 AALWSEFTPVLHEVE
+238 AALWSEFTPVLHEIE
-253 VRVGGLSR
+253 VRVGNLSR
-261 TMKVG
+261 KMRVG
-266 LRSFGTRGT
+266 LRSFRAQGT
-275 QFTVNGRP
+275 QFAVNGRP

-297 TGAAPMDVAAWRKY
+297 TGAAPMDAASWRRY

-325 HSWCPPEAAFAA
+325 HSWCPPEAAFEA

-355 WSDPDLQAYCLAE
+355 WNDARLRDYCLAE
-368 SKRILDAYGNHPS
+368 SRRILDAYGNHPS

-407 HDPRPLYAQG
+407 YDPRPLYAQG

-449 SYANADLPLGGVQE
+449 SYSNSDLPLGGVQE

-477 HSAVPLVGHEVGQY
+477 HSSVPLVGHEVGQY
-491 QVYPDYAEIAKW
+491 QVYPDYSEIEKW

-524 ADRADAFFRA
+524 ADKADAFFRA

-542 YREDI
+542 YREDV

-577 LDAFMESKGLVAP
+577 LDAFMEPKGLIAP
-590 AAWRGFCA
+590 EAWRGFCA

-608 RTCEAGATFEAQIQV
+608 YTHEAGAAFAAELQV

-635 LAWRLVEAGTGPE
+635 LGWRLVAAGTGPE
-648 EAGTGPEGGRL
+648 DGRL

-665 RGFGGPVPSLAGPV
+665 GKVVAEGTVPV
-679 PSGVA
+679 
-684 VAAGSVPLKVAVGNV
+684 KVAVGNV

-705 RAVLPNC
+705 RAVLPNG
-712 ARPARYALELAL
+712 ARPMRYTLELAL
-724 AGRAERNVYPLWAYP
+724 AGRAERNVYPLWVYP
-739 RAEATVPEGV
+739 KTGAAVPAGV
-749 AVVKSLEEGERLLA
+749 AVVKSLDEGERLLA
-763 EGRKVLCVLSKAN
+763 EGKRVLCLLSKEN
-776 APANAVEGTFASD
+776 APTNAVAGTFASD

-796 KHVCE
+796 RHVCE

-820 PALAGFPTAFHSD
+820 PALAGFPTSFHSD
-833 FQWREMLFCGV
+833 FQWRELLFHGV

-868 RLGVIWEKRRGA
+868 RLGVVWEKRRGA

-892 CARLPEARALRRSLL
+892 CAHLSEARALRRSLL
-907 DYLARDAGADRRD
+907 DYLAKGADAGRRN
-920 AVAVGP
+920 AVVDCP

>member
-1 MNMRRLMV
+1 MNMKRLMAA
-9 VGALTG
+9 GALTG
-15 ACLCARGERMS
+15 LCLCARGERLS
-26 LAGAWRFALGET
+26 LAGEWRFALGET

-44 IRLPTTTDLAKKG
+44 ICLPTTTDLAKKG

-72 LLGAEMT
+72 LLGAEMA

-92 VGVARYEREVEIPAA
+92 VGVARYARDVEIPAS
-107 WEGRHVSLFLERT
+107 WEGKRVSLFLERT

-144 ELPPDVQP
+144 ELPPDVRP
-152 GRHTLR
+152 GCHTLR
-158 LEIDNRLDELPVSGH
+158 LEIDNRLDDLPVSGH

-193 AEGPTRFGRIRLF
+193 AEEPTRFGRIRLF
-206 PDPAARTVGVEAEVI
+206 PDPATRTVGVEAEVI

-238 AALWSEFTPVLHEVE
+238 AALWSEFTPVLHEIE
-253 VRVGGLSR
+253 VRAGGLSR

-266 LRSFGTRGT
+266 LRSFGTCGT

-325 HSWCPPEAAFAA
+325 HSWCPPEAAFEA

-449 SYANADLPLGGVQE
+449 SYAHADLPLGGVQE

-477 HSAVPLVGHEVGQY
+477 HSPVPLVGHEVGQY
-491 QVYPDYAEIAKW
+491 QVYPDYSEIAKW

-524 ADRADAFFRA
+524 ADKADAFFRA

-577 LDAFMESKGLVAP
+577 LDAFMESKGLVTP
-590 AAWRGFCA
+590 EAWRGFCA

-608 RTCEAGATFEAQIQV
+608 HTHETGATFAAELLV

-635 LAWRLVEAGTGPE
+635 LDWRLVEVGTGP
-648 EAGTGPEGGRL
+648 GDGRL
-659 APSARD
+659 VPSARD
-665 RGFGGPVPSLAGPV
+665 GKV
-679 PSGVA
+679 

-724 AGRAERNVYPLWAYP
+724 DGRAERNVYPLWAYP
-739 RAEATVPEGV
+739 RAESTVPEGV
-749 AVVKSLEEGERLLA
+749 AVVTSLDAGERLLA
-763 EGRKVLCVLSKAN
+763 EGRKVLCLLSKAN
-776 APANAVEGTFASD
+776 APTNAVEGTFASD

-868 RLGVIWEKRRGA
+868 RLGVIWEKRRGV
-880 GRLVVSALDLDA
+880 GRLVVSAIDLVA
-892 CARLPEARALRRSLL
+892 CADLPEARALRRSLL
-907 DYLARDAGADRRD
+907 AYLSRPAN
-920 AVAVGP
+920 

>member
-1 MNMRRLMV
+1 MNMKRLMV
-9 VGALTG
+9 AGALTA
-15 ACLCARGERMS
+15 ACLCARGERLS
-26 LAGAWRFALGET
+26 LAGEWRFALGET

-44 IRLPTTTDLAKKG
+44 ICLPTTTDLAKKG

-72 LLGAEMT
+72 LLGAEMA

-92 VGVARYEREVEIPAA
+92 VGVARYARDVEFPAS
-107 WEGRHVSLFLERT
+107 WEGKRVFLFLERT

-144 ELPPDVQP
+144 ELPPDVRP

-158 LEIDNRLDELPVSGH
+158 LEIDNRLDDLPVSGH

-193 AEGPTRFGRIRLF
+193 AEEPTRFGRIRLF
-206 PDPAARTVGVEAEVI
+206 PDPATRTVGVEAEVI

-266 LRSFGTRGT
+266 LRSFGIRGT

-297 TGAAPMDVAAWRKY
+297 TGAAPMDVATWRKY

-325 HSWCPPEAAFAA
+325 HSWCPPEAAFEA

-355 WSDPDLQAYCLAE
+355 WSRPEQRDYCLAE

-394 REGRLAVVEALRA
+394 REGRRAVVEALRA

-417 TNADFFV
+417 TNADFFM

-477 HSAVPLVGHEVGQY
+477 HSPVPLVGHEVGQY
-491 QVYPDYAEIAKW
+491 QVYPDYSEIAKW

-511 LEIFRERLRKAGM
+511 LEIFRERLRKAGLI
-524 ADRADAFFRA
+524 DKADAFFRA

-577 LDAFMESKGLVAP
+577 LDAFMEPKGLIAP
-590 AAWRGFCA
+590 EAWRGFCA
-598 PTVLL
+598 PTALL

-608 RTCEAGATFEAQIQV
+608 HTHEAGATFAAELLV

-635 LAWRLVEAGTGPE
+635 LAWRLVEAGTGP
-648 EAGTGPEGGRL
+648 T
-659 APSARD
+659 
-665 RGFGGPVPSLAGPV
+665 
-679 PSGVA
+679 GVA

-749 AVVKSLEEGERLLA
+749 AVVTSLDEGERLLA
-763 EGRKVLCVLSKAN
+763 EGRNVLCLLSKAN
-776 APANAVEGTFASD
+776 APTNAVAGTFASD

-801 SNKKP
+801 SNGKP
-806 VAPGTLGLLIDAAH
+806 VAPGTLGLLVDAAH
-820 PALAGFPTAFHSD
+820 PALAGFPTACHSD
-833 FQWREMLFCGV
+833 FQWRELLFRGV
-844 NVVLDGDPDAK
+844 NVVLDGDPDVT

-892 CARLPEARALRRSLL
+892 CAHLPEARALRRSLL
-907 DYLARDAGADRRD
+907 DYLAKGADAGRRN
-920 AVAVGP
+920 AVVDGP

>member
-1 MNMRRLMV
+1 MNMRRLMAA
-9 VGALTG
+9 GALTG

-26 LAGAWRFALGET
+26 LAGEWRFALGET
-38 NALSDT
+38 NALADT
-44 IRLPTTTDLAKKG
+44 IALPTTTDLARKG

-92 VGVARYEREVEIPAA
+92 VGVARYEREVEIPAS
-107 WEGRHVSLFLERT
+107 WEGKRVSLFLERT

-152 GRHTLR
+152 GLHTLR
-158 LEIDNRLDELPVSGH
+158 LEVDNRLDELPVSGH

-193 AEGPTRFGRIRLF
+193 AEAPTRFGRIRLF
-206 PDPAARTVGVEAEVI
+206 PNPATRTVGVEAEVI

-297 TGAAPMDVAAWRKY
+297 TGAAPMDVAAWRRY

-325 HSWCPPEAAFAA
+325 HSWCPPEAAFEA

-355 WSDPDLQAYCLAE
+355 WSDPALRAYCLAE

-463 PGGGTTRDFASAIA
+463 PGGGTTRNFASAIA
-477 HSAVPLVGHEVGQY
+477 HSPVPLVGHEVGQY
-491 QVYPDYAEIAKW
+491 QVYPDYSEIAKW

-511 LEIFRERLRKAGM
+511 LEIFRERLRKAGL
-524 ADRADAFFRA
+524 ADKADAFFRA

-577 LDAFMESKGLVAP
+577 LDAFMEPKGLIEP
-590 AAWRGFCA
+590 EAWRGFCA

-608 RTCEAGATFEAQIQV
+608 HTHEAGATFTADVQV

-628 EDVLDAT
+628 EDRLAET
-635 LAWRLVEAGTGPE
+635 LRWRLVERADGGGEVAHGTLP
-648 EAGTGPEGGRL
+648 
-659 APSARD
+659 
-665 RGFGGPVPSLAGPV
+665 
-679 PSGVA
+679 
-684 VAAGSVPLKVAVGNV
+684 VAASVGTVTTVGTV
-699 AKVGEI
+699 
-705 RAVLPNC
+705 RLTLPA
-712 ARPARYALELAL
+712 ARRPVTYALELAL
-724 AGRAERNVYPLWAYP
+724 DGRAERNVYPLWVYP
-739 RAEATVPEGV
+739 AAADVPP
-749 AVVKSLEEGERLLA
+749 ADVVVVDSLAAGERLLA
-763 EGRKVLCVLSKAN
+763 EGRKVLCLLSKAN
-776 APANAVEGTFASD
+776 APTNAVAGTFASD

-806 VAPGTLGLLIDAAH
+806 VAPGTLGLWIEAAH
-820 PALAGFPTAFHSD
+820 PALAGFPTDFHSD
-833 FQWREMLFCGV
+833 YQWRELLFRGV
-844 NVVLDGDPDAK
+844 NVVLDDDPDATL
-855 VIVQGIDNVTRNH
+855 IVQGIDNVTRNH
-868 RLGVIWEKRRGA
+868 RLGVIWEKRRGT
-880 GRLVVSALDLDA
+880 GHLVVSAIDLVA
-892 CARLPEARALRRSLL
+892 CADLPEARALRRSLL
-907 DYLARDAGADRRD
+907 AYLSRPAN
-920 AVAVGP
+920 

>member
-1 MNMRRLMV
+1 MTRIATIAPV
-9 VGALTG
+9 ALLAVCGT
-15 ACLCARGERMS
+15 ARAESLS
-26 LAGAWRFALGET
+26 LAGEWRFALGET
-38 NALSDT
+38 NALADT
-44 IRLPTTTDLAKKG
+44 IALPTTTDLARKG

-72 LLGAEMT
+72 LLGAEMA

-92 VGVARYEREVEIPAA
+92 VGVARYEREIEIPAA
-107 WEGRHVSLFLERT
+107 WAGKCLSLFLERT
-120 KIVRAFWDG
+120 KIVRAFLDG
-129 ADLGRRDTLAAPAVF
+129 RDLGRRDSLATPAVF

-152 GRHTLR
+152 GLHTLR
-158 LEIDNRLDELPVSGH
+158 LEVDNRLDELPVSGH

-206 PDPAARTVGVEAEVI
+206 PDPATRTVGVEAEVI

-325 HSWCPPEAAFAA
+325 HSWCPPEAAFEA
-337 ADELGFYLQPEF
+337 ADEFGFYLQPEF
-349 ACFGGD
+349 ASFGGD
-355 WSDPDLQAYCLAE
+355 WSRPEQRDYCLAE

-394 REGRLAVVEALRA
+394 REGRLAVVEKLRA

-424 PKACPGDD
+424 PKPCPGDD

-477 HSAVPLVGHEVGQY
+477 HSPVPLVGHEVGQY
-491 QVYPDYAEIAKW
+491 QVYPDYSEIAKW

-511 LEIFRERLRKAGM
+511 LEIFRERLRKAGL
-524 ADRADAFFRA
+524 ADKADAFFRA

-577 LDAFMESKGLVAP
+577 LDAFMEPKGLVAP
-590 AAWRGFCA
+590 EAWRGFCA

-608 RTCEAGATFEAQIQV
+608 YTHAAGAVFAADVQV

-635 LAWRLVEAGTGPE
+635 LDWRLVEAGTGP
-648 EAGTGPEGGRL
+648 GDGR
-659 APSARD
+659 P
-665 RGFGGPVPSLAGPV
+665 GGPVPTSPT
-679 PSGVA
+679 
-684 VAAGSVPLKVAVGNV
+684 GSVPVSVAVGNV
-699 AKVGEI
+699 AKVGKI
-705 RAVLPNC
+705 SVILPES
-712 ARPARYALELAL
+712 AHPVRYALELSL
-724 AGRAERNVYPLWAYP
+724 AGRVERNAYPLWVYP
-739 RAEATVPEGV
+739 KTEAAAAPEGV

-763 EGRKVLCVLSKAN
+763 EGKRVLCILSKES
-776 APANAVEGTFASD
+776 APTNAVEGTFASD

-796 KHVCE
+796 RHVCE
-801 SNKKP
+801 SNGKP
-806 VAPGTLGLLIDAAH
+806 VAPGTLGLLIDAKH
-820 PALAGFPTAFHSD
+820 PALSEFPTAFHSD
-833 FQWREMLFCGV
+833 CQWREMLFHGV
-844 NVVLDGDPDAK
+844 NVVLDGDPDARL
-855 VIVQGIDNVTRNH
+855 VVQGIDNVTRNH
-868 RLGVIWEKRRGA
+868 RLGVVWEKRRGA
-880 GRLVVSALDLDA
+880 GHLVVSALDLDA
-892 CARLPEARALRRSLL
+892 CAHLPEARALRQSLL
-907 DYLARDAGADRRD
+907 NYLGK
-920 AVAVGP
+920 

>member
-1 MNMRRLMV
+1 MKRLMV
-9 VGALTG
+9 AWVLACV
-15 ACLCARGERMS
+15 CLCAHAEGLS
-26 LAGAWRFALGET
+26 LAGEWRFGLGET
-38 NALSDT
+38 NALLDT
-44 IRLPTTTDLAKKG
+44 ICLPTTTDLARKG

-72 LLGAEMT
+72 LLGAEMA

-92 VGVARYEREVEIPAA
+92 VGVARYEREVEIPSA
-107 WEGRHVSLFLERT
+107 WEGKHVSLFLERT
-120 KIVRAFWDG
+120 KIVRASWDG
-129 ADLGRRDTLAAPAVF
+129 ADLGRRDTLAASAVF
-144 ELPPDVQP
+144 DLPPDVKP

-158 LEIDNRLDELPVSGH
+158 LEVDNRLDDLPVSGH

-193 AEGPTRFGRIRLF
+193 AEEPTRFGRIRLF
-206 PDPAARTVGVEAEVI
+206 PDPVTRTVGVEAEVI
-221 SPTGVTTSR
+221 VPTGVTTSR

-238 AALWSEFTPVLHEVE
+238 AALWSEFTPVLHEIE
-253 VRVGGLSR
+253 VRVGSLSR
-261 TMKVG
+261 KMKVG
-266 LRSFGTRGT
+266 LRSFRARGT

-297 TGAAPMDVAAWRKY
+297 TGAAPMDAATWRKY

-325 HSWCPPEAAFAA
+325 HSWCPPEAAFEA

-349 ACFGGD
+349 ASFGGD
-355 WSDPDLQAYCLAE
+355 WNDAKLRAYCLAE

-394 REGRLAVVEALRA
+394 REERRAVVEVLRA
-407 HDPRPLYAQG
+407 YDPRPLYAQG

-424 PKACPGDD
+424 PKPCPGDD

-449 SYANADLPLGGVQE
+449 SYSNSDLPLGGVQE
-463 PGGGTTRDFASAIA
+463 PGGGTTRDLSAAIG

-524 ADRADAFFRA
+524 ADKADAFFRA
-534 SGALAVLN
+534 SGALAVRN

-608 RTCEAGATFEAQIQV
+608 YTHESGTVFEAQVQI
-623 AHYGA
+623 AHYGP
-628 EDVLDAT
+628 EDMLNGTV
-635 LAWRLVEAGTGPE
+635 AWRLADAAG
-648 EAGTGPEGGRL
+648 A
-659 APSARD
+659 
-665 RGFGGPVPSLAGPV
+665 SLASGKLPV
-679 PSGVA
+679 SAPVGA
-684 VAAGSVPLKVAVGNV
+684 VTTLGG
-699 AKVGEI
+699 I
-705 RAVLPNC
+705 RCDLPR
-712 ARPARYALELAL
+712 ARKPATYTLELSL
-724 AGRAERNVYPLWAYP
+724 EGRGERNSYPLWVYP
-739 RAEATVPEGV
+739 RADAAVPEGV
-749 AVVKSLEEGERLLA
+749 AVVKSLEDGERLLA
-763 EGRKVLCVLSKAN
+763 EGRKVLCLLSKEN

-806 VAPGTLGLLIDAAH
+806 VAPGTLGLLVDAAH

-833 FQWREMLFCGV
+833 FQWREMLFHGV
-844 NVVLDGDPDAK
+844 NAVLDGDPDAEI
-855 VIVQGIDNVTRNH
+855 IVQGIDNVTRNR
-868 RLGVIWEKRRGA
+868 RLGVVWEKRRGA
-880 GRLVVSALDLDA
+880 GHLVVSALDLDA
-892 CARLPEARALRRSLL
+892 CAHLPEARALRRSLL
-907 DYLARDAGADRRD
+907 DYLAS
-920 AVAVGP
+920 PKM

>member
-1 MNMRRLMV
+1 MRIVTMAPV
-9 VGALTG
+9 ALLAVCG
-15 ACLCARGERMS
+15 MARAESLS
-26 LAGAWRFALGET
+26 LAGEWRFGLGET
-38 NALSDT
+38 NALADT
-44 IRLPTTTDLAKKG
+44 ITLPTTTDLAKKG

-72 LLGAEMT
+72 LLGAEMA

-92 VGVARYEREVEIPAA
+92 VGVARYERDVEIPAA

-144 ELPPDVQP
+144 ELPRGVTP

-158 LEIDNRLDELPVSGH
+158 LEVDNRLDALPVSGH

-188 RIELR
+188 RIELC
-193 AEGPTRFGRIRLF
+193 AEEMTRFGRIRLF
-206 PDPAARTVGVEAEVI
+206 PAPATRTVDVEAEVI
-221 SPTGVTTSR
+221 APTGVTTSR

-238 AALWSEFTPVLHEVE
+238 AALWSEFTPVLHEIE
-253 VRVGGLSR
+253 VRAGGLSR
-261 TMKVG
+261 KMKVG
-266 LRSFGTRGT
+266 LRSFRAHGT

-325 HSWCPPEAAFAA
+325 HSWCPPEAAFEA

-355 WSDPDLQAYCLAE
+355 WSRPEQRDYCLAE

-386 LANEPLKG
+386 LANEPLYG
-394 REGRLAVVEALRA
+394 QTVRLAVVEALRA

-477 HSAVPLVGHEVGQY
+477 HSPVPLVGHEVGQY
-491 QVYPDYAEIAKW
+491 QVYPDYSEIAKW

-511 LEIFRERLRKAGM
+511 LEIFRERLRKAGL
-524 ADRADAFFRA
+524 ADKADAFFRA

-590 AAWRGFCA
+590 EAWRGFCA

-608 RTCEAGATFEAQIQV
+608 HTHETGATFAAELLV

-635 LAWRLVEAGTGPE
+635 LDWRLVEVGTGP
-648 EAGTGPEGGRL
+648 GDGRL
-659 APSARD
+659 VPSARD
-665 RGFGGPVPSLAGPV
+665 GKV
-679 PSGVA
+679 

-724 AGRAERNVYPLWAYP
+724 AGRAERNVYPLWVYP
-739 RAEATVPEGV
+739 AAADVPP
-749 AVVKSLEEGERLLA
+749 ADVVVVDSLDEGERLLA
-763 EGRKVLCVLSKAN
+763 ARRKVLCILSKAN
-776 APANAVEGTFASD
+776 APTNAVEGTFASD

-806 VAPGTLGLLIDAAH
+806 VAPGTLGLLVDAAH
-820 PALAGFPTAFHSD
+820 PALAGFPTACHSD
-833 FQWREMLFCGV
+833 FQWRELLFRGV
-844 NVVLDGDPDAK
+844 NVVLDGDPDAT

-868 RLGVIWEKRRGA
+868 RLGVIWEKRRGV
-880 GRLVVSALDLDA
+880 GRLVVSAIDLVA
-892 CARLPEARALRRSLL
+892 CADLPEARALRRSLL
-907 DYLARDAGADRRD
+907 AYLSRPAN
-920 AVAVGP
+920 

>member
-1 MNMRRLMV
+1 MIMKRLMAA
-9 VGALTG
+9 GALTG
-15 ACLCARGERMS
+15 ACLCAHAEILS
-26 LAGAWRFALGET
+26 LAGEWRFALGET

-44 IRLPTTTDLAKKG
+44 IRLPTTTDLARKG

-72 LLGAEMT
+72 LLGAEMA

-92 VGVARYEREVEIPAA
+92 VGVARYARDVEIPAS
-107 WEGRHVSLFLERT
+107 WEGKRVSLFLERT

-129 ADLGRRDTLAAPAVF
+129 ADLGRRATLAAPAVF
-144 ELPPDVQP
+144 ELPPDVRP

-158 LEIDNRLDELPVSGH
+158 LEIDNRLDDLPVSGH

-193 AEGPTRFGRIRLF
+193 AEEPTRFGRIRLF
-206 PDPAARTVGVEAEVI
+206 PDPATRTVGVEAEVI

-253 VRVGGLSR
+253 VRVDGLSR

-297 TGAAPMDVAAWRKY
+297 TGAAPMDVGTWRKY

-325 HSWCPPEAAFAA
+325 HSWCPPEAAFEA

-355 WSDPDLQAYCLAE
+355 WSRPEQRDYCLAE

-477 HSAVPLVGHEVGQY
+477 HSPVPLVGHEVGQY
-491 QVYPDYAEIAKW
+491 QVYPDYSEIAKW

-511 LEIFRERLRKAGM
+511 LEIFRERLRKAGLI
-524 ADRADAFFRA
+524 DKADAFFRA

-577 LDAFMESKGLVAP
+577 LDAFMEPKGLIAP
-590 AAWRGFCA
+590 EAWRGFCA

-603 ARFPS
+603 VRFPS
-608 RTCEAGATFEAQIQV
+608 YTHEAGAVFAAELLV

-635 LAWRLVEAGTGPE
+635 LAWRLVEAGRGPE
-648 EAGTGPEGGRL
+648 DGRL

-665 RGFGGPVPSLAGPV
+665 GKVVES
-679 PSGVA
+679 
-684 VAAGSVPLKVAVGNV
+684 GSVPLKVAVGNV

-724 AGRAERNVYPLWAYP
+724 AGRAERNAYPLWVYP
-739 RAEATVPEGV
+739 RAEATVPDGV
-749 AVVKSLEEGERLLA
+749 AVVTSLDESERLLA
-763 EGRKVLCVLSKAN
+763 KGRNVLCLLSKAN
-776 APANAVEGTFASD
+776 APTNAVAGTFASD

-796 KHVCE
+796 RHVCE
-801 SNKKP
+801 SNRKP
-806 VAPGTLGLLIDAAH
+806 VAPGTLGLLVDAAH
-820 PALAGFPTAFHSD
+820 PALAGFPTACHSD
-833 FQWREMLFCGV
+833 FQWRELLFRGV
-844 NVVLDGDPDAK
+844 NVVLDGDPDAE

-868 RLGVIWEKRRGA
+868 RLGVIWEKRCGT
-880 GRLVVSALDLDA
+880 GHLVISALDLDA
-892 CARLPEARALRRSLL
+892 CAHLPEARALRRSLL
-907 DYLARDAGADRRD
+907 DYLAKGARPPARFRP
-920 AVAVGP
+920 VPRLNRVNMVYSRPCK

>member
-1 MNMRRLMV
+1 MTRLV
-9 VGALTG
+9 TVSAFALMAVCGT
-15 ACLCARGERMS
+15 AETEILS
-26 LAGAWRFALGET
+26 LAGEWRFALGET
-38 NALSDT
+38 NALTDT

-72 LLGAEMT
+72 LLGAEMA

-92 VGVARYEREVEIPAA
+92 VGVARYARDVEIPASWA
-107 WEGRHVSLFLERT
+107 GRRLSLFLERT
-120 KIVRAFWDG
+120 KAVRAFWDG
-129 ADLGRRDTLAAPAVF
+129 ADLGRRDTLATPAVF
-144 ELPPDVQP
+144 ELPPDVRP
-152 GRHTLR
+152 GRHELR

-188 RIELR
+188 RIEMR

-206 PDPAARTVGVEAEVI
+206 PDPATRTVGVEAEVI
-221 SPTGVTTSR
+221 SPTGVTTNL

-238 AALWSEFTPVLHEVE
+238 AAPWSEFTPVLHEIE
-253 VRVGGLSR
+253 VRVGNLSR
-261 TMKVG
+261 RMRVG
-266 LRSFGTRGT
+266 LRSFRAQGTR
-275 QFTVNGRP
+275 FAVNGRP

-297 TGAAPMDVAAWRKY
+297 TGAAPMDVGTWRKY

-325 HSWCPPEAAFAA
+325 HSWCPPEAAFEA

-355 WSDPDLQAYCLAE
+355 WSRPELRDYCLAE

-394 REGRLAVVEALRA
+394 REGRRAVVEALRA
-407 HDPRPLYAQG
+407 YDPRPLYAQG

-449 SYANADLPLGGVQE
+449 SYANADLPLGGVQA
-463 PGGGTTRDFASAIA
+463 PGGGTTRDFSAA
-477 HSAVPLVGHEVGQY
+477 VGHSAVPLVGHEVGQY
-491 QVYPDYAEIAKW
+491 QVYPNYAKIAKW

-542 YREDI
+542 YREDV

-577 LDAFMESKGLVAP
+577 LDAFMEPKGLVAP
-590 AAWRGFCA
+590 EAWRGFCA
-598 PTVLL
+598 PTALL

-608 RTCEAGATFEAQIQV
+608 YTHEAGAAFAAELQV

-635 LAWRLVEAGTGPE
+635 LGWRLVAAGTGPE
-648 EAGTGPEGGRL
+648 DGRL

-665 RGFGGPVPSLAGPV
+665 GRGPVPNLAGPV
-679 PSGVA
+679 PTGVT
-684 VAAGSVPLKVAVGNV
+684 VASGSVPVKVAVGNV

-705 RAVLPNC
+705 RIVLPNSE
-712 ARPARYALELAL
+712 RPVRYALELAL
-724 AGRAERNVYPLWAYP
+724 TGRAERNAYPLWAYP
-739 RAEATVPEGV
+739 KAGAAVPAGV
-749 AVVKSLEEGERLLA
+749 AVVKSLDEGERLLA
-763 EGRKVLCVLSKAN
+763 AGKRVLCLLSKEN
-776 APANAVEGTFASD
+776 APTNAVAGTFASD

-796 KHVCE
+796 RHVCE
-801 SNKKP
+801 SNGKP
-806 VAPGTLGLLIDAAH
+806 VAPGTLGLLVDAAH
-820 PALAGFPTAFHSD
+820 PALAGFPTSFHSD
-833 FQWREMLFCGV
+833 YQWRELLFHGA
-844 NVVLDGDPDAK
+844 NVVLDGDPDAEI
-855 VIVQGIDNVTRNH
+855 IVQGIDNVTRNH
-868 RLGVIWEKRRGA
+868 RLGVIWERRRGA

-892 CARLPEARALRRSLL
+892 CAHLPEARALRQSLL
-907 DYLARDAGADRRD
+907 DYLAS
-920 AVAVGP
+920 VQSK